1 MRDHILILGGYGNF
15 GKRIARNLSKADIP
29 ITISGRNRSK
39 AQKFVASLGLDSD
52 IAIFDVNTGL
62 DQYLEKYRP
71 RIVINTCGPFQNA
84 DYSVAHACAERG
96 VHYIDLAD
104 GRNFVTG
111 ITSLNEISF
120 RNDAVI
126 ISGAST
132 VPGLS
137 SAVLE
142 HFKPDFSEMTSL
154 KFGISPGQKAERGL
168 ATTKG
173 IMSYVG
179 KPLAPHPSKFERTY
193 GWQNIY
199 QQTYPELGR
208 RWMANCDIPDLDLL
222 PAHFGFKHIQFSAG
236 MELGFLHLGI
246 WALSGLIRAGIPL
259 NLEKQA
265 KLLLNASNLFNIFGS
280 ADGGMHVIVKG
291 RDQQGRP
298 LTRKWFIIAKSGD
311 GPQIPTI
318 PAIILA
324 KKLWAGEKIK
334 PGAYPC
340 VSLVTLSEYLQ
351 ELDGFDIK
359 TFGE

>member
-15 GKRIARNLSKADIP
+15 GKRIAINLSDANIP
-29 ITISGRNRSK
+29 ITIAGRGRIK
-39 AQKFVASLGLDSD
+39 AQKFAQDLGTDSD
-52 IAIFDVNTGL
+52 IAIFDVNADLPQYL
-62 DQYLEKYRP
+62 DQYQP

-84 DYSVAHACAERG
+84 NYAVAQACAERG
-96 VHYIDLAD
+96 LHYIDLAD
-104 GRNFVTG
+104 GRDFVTG
-111 ITSLNEISF
+111 ITTLNAVA
-120 RNDAVI
+120 RNKRAAI

-154 KFGISPGQKAERGL
+154 KFGISPGQQAERGL
-168 ATTKG
+168 ATTQG

-199 QQTYPELGR
+199 RQTYPDLGA

-222 PAHFGFKHIQFSAG
+222 PAQYGLKEIQFSAG

-259 NLEKQA
+259 NLEKHA
-265 KLLLNASNLFNIFGS
+265 NLLLNASNVFNIFGS

-291 RDQQGRP
+291 RDQQGQP

-311 GPQIPTI
+311 GPHIPTI
-318 PAIILA
+318 PAIIIA

-340 VSLVTLSEYLQ
+340 VGIVTLNEYLD
-351 ELDGFDIK
+351 ELKQFDIK
-359 TFGE
+359 TYQE